1 MDGRDLSHE
10 FSKVKHGVAR
20 WLTRAPKRK
29 FWDVYMPLL
38 ALTLIA
44 DPVVLLTDSSPDEQT
59 TAQTEQVQQQF
70 QRQLQSMTAET
81 PQEQQRD
88 FIANLLLAEDLSEKQ
103 AEDFL
108 KEFKNN
114 IGNPETA
121 LEHEIGDIGDL
132 RESRAAHPDDVQAI
146 AKATVDAETPENI
159 ARGFDLMFTLV
170 FMFWLI
176 GRGTNAL
183 MRKSDTLQD
192 WAKEKPRNPKFKH

>member
-20 WLTRAPKRK
+20 RLTRAPKRK

-121 LEHEIGDIGDL
+121 LGHEIGDIGDL

-159 ARGFDLMFTLV
+159 ARGFDAVFSLI

>member
-1 MDGRDLSHE
+1 MAQIYDRLESQLKQVLREAQIREGL
-10 FSKVKHGVAR
+10 
-20 WLTRAPKRK
+20 RASISPA
-29 FWDVYMPLL
+29 
-38 ALTLIA
+38 AL
-44 DPVVLLTDSSPDEQT
+44 
-59 TAQTEQVQQQF
+59 
-70 QRQLQSMTAET
+70 
-81 PQEQQRD
+81 
-88 FIANLLLAEDLSEKQ
+88 ANLLLAEDLSEKQ

-121 LEHEIGDIGDL
+121 LGYKIGDIGDL
-132 RESRAAHPDDVQAI
+132 RESRAANPGDVGAI

-159 ARGFDLMFTLV
+159 ARGFDLVFTLV

>member
-10 FSKVKHGVAR
+10 FSKVKHGVAKR
-20 WLTRAPKRK
+20 LTREPKRK
-29 FWDVYMPLL
+29 FWSVYTPLIL
-38 ALTLIA
+38 LTVVA
-44 DPVVLLTDSSPDEQT
+44 DPVHIFCDRDADEQT

-70 QRQLQSMTAET
+70 RQQLQSMTAET
-81 PQEQQRD
+81 PQEAQRD

-121 LEHEIGDIGDL
+121 LGHEIGDIGDL
-132 RESRAAHPDDVQAI
+132 RESRAANPGDVKAI

-159 ARGFDLMFTLV
+159 ARGFDLTFTLV
-170 FMFWLI
+170 FMFWLM

-183 MRKSDTLQD
+183 LRKSDTLQD